1 MEYFPLTL
9 VLEVEKWGFFCLLIF
24 TYFFNKSNFRNVIRD
39 GFEKSQFLKKIVVK
53 YTYHKM
59 YHLNWF

>member
-39 GFEKSQFLKKIVVK
+39 GFEKSQF
-53 YTYHKM
+53 
-59 YHLNWF
+59 